1 MRPLLEYLR
10 KPEWIAAIALSIQ
23 GLIFLLQAAFL
34 AWQAAILRR
43 HAATLEKHTE
53 IAGTQA
59 ETAALIGKALDQQG
73 KILAEQTEIM
83 DAQFK
88 FQRTVE
94 MKAERVGV
102 LNSLVQLH
110 VSFKLLLST
119 LSEVQL
125 SNYGHD
131 MQMQDRVRA
140 SWHRMHED
148 LLPCTKA
155 IHTSIHMSPKERDY
169 FMGYVRDLAN
179 LSESSDVRKAIQNVN
194 ACDAKYK
201 DFEEKML
208 AAAKASVSS

>member
-1 MRPLLEYLR
+1 MDCCHC
-10 KPEWIAAIALSIQ
+10 ALDTRADLFVAGCLF
-23 GLIFLLQAAFL
+23 GLASRDSAQTRGDFGEAH
-34 AWQAAILRR
+34 RDCR
-43 HAATLEKHTE
+43 HASGDCCVDRKSSRS
-53 IAGTQA
+53 AGQDS
-59 ETAALIGKALDQQG
+59 G
-73 KILAEQTEIM
+73 
-83 DAQFK
+83 
-88 FQRTVE
+88 RTNRDHGRAVQISANSRNE
-94 MKAERVGV
+94 SRKVGV

-110 VSFKLLLST
+110 NSFKLLLST

-155 IHTSIHMSPKERDY
+155 IHTSIHMSPKEREY

>member
-1 MRPLLEYLR
+1 MSAAMKSLVEFLR
-10 KPEWIAAIALSIQ
+10 KPEWIAAIALLIQ
-23 GLIFLLQAAFL
+23 AVILFLQAV
-34 AWQAAILRR
+34 ILRR
-43 HAATLEKHTE
+43 HGATMEEHAG
-53 IAGTQA
+53 IAKAQA

-94 MKAERVGV
+94 MKAERVGI

-110 VSFKLLLST
+110 NSFKLLLST

-125 SNYGHD
+125 SNYTHE
-131 MQMQDRVRA
+131 MQDRVRA

-148 LLPCTKA
+148 LLPCTEA
-155 IHTSIHMSPKERDY
+155 IHTSIHLSPKEREY

>member
-1 MRPLLEYLR
+1 MSAAMKSLVEFLR
-10 KPEWIAAIALSIQ
+10 KPEWVAAIALLIQ
-23 GLIFLLQAAFL
+23 AVILFRQAL
-34 AWQAAILRR
+34 ILRR
-43 HAATLEKHTE
+43 HGATMEEHAG
-53 IAGTQA
+53 IAKAQA

-73 KILAEQTEIM
+73 KILAEQTKIM

-110 VSFKLLLST
+110 ISFKLLLST

-125 SNYGHD
+125 SNYTHE
-131 MQMQDRVRA
+131 MQDRVRA

-201 DFEEKML
+201 DFEEKMF

>member
-1 MRPLLEYLR
+1 MSAAMKFLVEFLR
-10 KPEWIAAIALSIQ
+10 KPEWIAAIALLIQ
-23 GLIFLLQAAFL
+23 AVILFLQAM
-34 AWQAAILRR
+34 ILRR
-43 HAATLEKHTE
+43 HGATMEEHAG
-53 IAGTQA
+53 IAKAQA
-59 ETAALIGKALDQQG
+59 ETAKLIGKALDQQG
-73 KILAEQTEIM
+73 KILAEQAEIM

-94 MKAERVGV
+94 LKAERVGV

-110 VSFKLLLST
+110 ISFKLLLST

-131 MQMQDRVRA
+131 MQIQSRVRA
-140 SWHRMHED
+140 AWHRMQED

-155 IHTSIHMSPKERDY
+155 IHTSIHMSPKEREY

>member
-1 MRPLLEYLR
+1 MSAAMKSLVEFLR
-10 KPEWIAAIALSIQ
+10 KPEWIAAIAL
-23 GLIFLLQAAFL
+23 LI
-34 AWQAAILRR
+34 QAAILFLQAVILRR
-43 HAATLEKHTE
+43 HGATMEEHAG
-53 IAGTQA
+53 IAKAQA
-59 ETAALIGKALDQQG
+59 DTAALIGKALNQQG

-94 MKAERVGV
+94 MKAERVGI

-110 VSFKLLLST
+110 NSFKLLLST

-125 SNYGHD
+125 SNYTHE
-131 MQMQDRVRA
+131 MQDLVRA

-155 IHTSIHMSPKERDY
+155 IYTSIHLSPKEREY

-201 DFEEKML
+201 DFEEKMF
-208 AAAKASVSS
+208 AAAKAPVSS

>member
-1 MRPLLEYLR
+1 
-10 KPEWIAAIALSIQ
+10 
-23 GLIFLLQAAFL
+23 
-34 AWQAAILRR
+34 
-43 HAATLEKHTE
+43 
-53 IAGTQA
+53 
-59 ETAALIGKALDQQG
+59 
-73 KILAEQTEIM
+73 
-83 DAQFK
+83 
-88 FQRTVE
+88 
-94 MKAERVGV
+94 MKAERVGI

-110 VSFKLLLST
+110 NSFKLLLST

-125 SNYGHD
+125 SNYTHE
-131 MQMQDRVRA
+131 MQDRVRA

-155 IHTSIHMSPKERDY
+155 IHTSIHLSPKEREY

>member
-1 MRPLLEYLR
+1 MSAAMKSLVEFLR
-10 KPEWIAAIALSIQ
+10 KPEWVAAIALLIQ
-23 GLIFLLQAAFL
+23 AVILFRQAL
-34 AWQAAILRR
+34 ILRR
-43 HAATLEKHTE
+43 HGATMEEHAG
-53 IAGTQA
+53 IAKAQA

-94 MKAERVGV
+94 MKAERVGI

-110 VSFKLLLST
+110 NSFKLLLST

-125 SNYGHD
+125 SNYTHE
-131 MQMQDRVRA
+131 MQDRVRA

-155 IHTSIHMSPKERDY
+155 IHTSIHLSPKEREY

>member
-23 GLIFLLQAAFL
+23 ALIFLLQAAFL

-110 VSFKLLLST
+110 NSFKLLLSA

-125 SNYGHD
+125 SNYTHE
-131 MQMQDRVRA
+131 MQDRVRA
-140 SWHRMHED
+140 SWHRMHEE

-155 IHTSIHMSPKERDY
+155 IHTSIHLSPKEREY

>member
-1 MRPLLEYLR
+1 MHGAMKSLVEFLR
-10 KPEWIAAIALSIQ
+10 KPEWIAAIALLIQ
-23 GLIFLLQAAFL
+23 AVILFLQAV
-34 AWQAAILRR
+34 ILRR
-43 HAATLEKHTE
+43 HGTTMEEHAG
-53 IAGTQA
+53 IAKAQA

-73 KILAEQTEIM
+73 KILVEQTEIM

-110 VSFKLLLST
+110 NSFKLLLST

-125 SNYGHD
+125 SNYTHE
-131 MQMQDRVRA
+131 MQDRVRA

-155 IHTSIHMSPKERDY
+155 IHTSIHLSPKEREY